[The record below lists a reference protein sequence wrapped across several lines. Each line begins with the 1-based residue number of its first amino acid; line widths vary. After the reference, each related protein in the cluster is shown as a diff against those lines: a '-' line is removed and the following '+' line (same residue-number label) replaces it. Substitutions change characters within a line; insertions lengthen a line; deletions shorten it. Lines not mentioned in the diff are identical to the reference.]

1 MPSWAQQSCVAAD
14 HSCLLT
20 PIKSNCRAGGHGEG
34 WAGQLCA
41 LDLIQWSGEHD
52 KCPACAPA
60 ALLCPPNTNK
70 TLTNKTKL
78 TPKHFTLPEILKT
91 EDLLYFHL
99 PLSSLPLV
107 ARNGDD
113 GSLVNKPSCKA
124 QQCPALNLSSTC
136 NLVHSG
142 FKLKG
147 IRSILRVSSQ
157 HVFQELLDPLR
168 HGSPALLRDVQLHL
182 WVF

>member
-1 MPSWAQQSCVAAD
+1 MG
-14 HSCLLT
+14 
-20 PIKSNCRAGGHGEG
+20 RAGL
-34 WAGQLCA
+34 GQLCS
-41 LDLIQWSGEHD
+41 LDLVSKSHECDSCQLVFFHR
-52 KCPACAPA
+52 P
-60 ALLCPPNTNK
+60 LQPPPTPPQQPFPTQK
-70 TLTNKTKL
+70 V
-78 TPKHFTLPEILKT
+78 TPKDFTLPEILQT
-91 EDLLYFHL
+91 RDLLYHHL
-99 PLSSLPLV
+99 PLSLTSLLHV
-107 ARNGDD
+107 NNGDY

-168 HGSPALLRDVQLHL
+168 HGSPAFLRDVQLHL